1 MAEEVSMA
9 LLIVR
14 LTLVGTL
21 VASQPL
27 QAVAQMGRVSGQ
39 VTENGTNRPV
49 AGARVFVVR
58 DGALVTPTGA
68 PPATVTDQDGLY
80 RFDALPAGGTTSRL
94 RRSALRLRWSPR
106 RCRCSKW
113 PPVKPSMV

>member
-58 DGALVTPTGA
+58 DGALVTPTGS

-94 RRSALRLRWSPR
+94 RRSALRL
-106 RCRCSKW
+106 
-113 PPVKPSMV
+113 